1 MITSLT
7 AHWGHDKVL
16 QGLHLRKD
24 TSGKRQCICICC
36 IQWRVDVGS
45 FILTSSMQMQ
55 LHRLRQSCLS
65 NKMVYIYKFINLQNS
80 SNSWLQC
87 GNQASPELKPVHAH
101 PAQLCLTCRCCQSFE
116 MCFCYLHLHKSM
128 QSGIWRNKSSSL
140 ALRAVF
146 AVNHSSG
153 LREMHESLRVFVS
166 LSLLVLLYII
176 QNAHL
181 WDAFTCPI
189 RKSSWDLKRQQ
200 KQQACRIYKAFTWS
214 ANPFQHQSN

>member
-101 PAQLCLTCRCCQSFE
+101 PAQLCLTCRCCQSLE
-116 MCFCYLHLHKSM
+116 MCFCYLRLHKINAIRDLKKQVLIISTESCFRR
-128 QSGIWRNKSSSL
+128 QSFFWVAWDAWVSASL
-140 ALRAVF
+140 C
-146 AVNHSSG
+146 
-153 LREMHESLRVFVS
+153 ESLSTRFVIYNS
-166 LSLLVLLYII
+166 KRAPVRRFHLPHPQI
-176 QNAHL
+176 QLGLETPTEAAGL
-181 WDAFTCPI
+181 Q
-189 RKSSWDLKRQQ
+189 RL
-200 KQQACRIYKAFTWS
+200 
-214 ANPFQHQSN
+214 